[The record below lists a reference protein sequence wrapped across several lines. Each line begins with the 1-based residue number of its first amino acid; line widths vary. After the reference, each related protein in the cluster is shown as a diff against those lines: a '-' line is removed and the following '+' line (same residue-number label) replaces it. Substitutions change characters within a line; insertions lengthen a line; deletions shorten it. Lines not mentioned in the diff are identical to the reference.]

1 MIAFGKCKTCMCL
14 KGSTDNLT
22 LMDST
27 GRFPFWGPVGPLSG
41 TQKPRWLWDNRR
53 WNWRKVPDVEKDESY
68 VRFLIKVIFCHSFY
82 TFYTIESTHCFEYCW
97 PLQLWPWLWAM
108 NIQDQCADCGKEFR
122 SGLCFNKHYREYHQK
137 NESNWQC
144 QQRLWKSNRGQGLL
158 WCDPGLRG
166 WSTGGS
172 SQGHLG
178 CLRQNKHFH
187 PLIYMRGM
195 KSDDLFAIVDNW
207 AISKMVFGKNL
218 SGSNPLENMT
228 YPLFSSPTFYMSGQ
242 VCVKY

>member
-1 MIAFGKCKTCMCL
+1 MIGY
-14 KGSTDNLT
+14 
-22 LMDST
+22 
-27 GRFPFWGPVGPLSG
+27 
-41 TQKPRWLWDNRR
+41 
-53 WNWRKVPDVEKDESY
+53 PDVEKDESY

-108 NIQDQCADCGKEFR
+108 NIQDQLLIVE
-122 SGLCFNKHYREYHQK
+122 K
-137 NESNWQC
+137 NSAVDFVSTSTTENITKKMSPTDNVNSAF
-144 QQRLWKSNRGQGLL
+144 WKSNRGQGLL

-178 CLRQNKHFH
+178 CLKSILLRQNKHSH

-207 AISKMVFGKNL
+207 AISMMVFGKNV

-228 YPLFSSPTFYMSGQ
+228 YPLFSSPTFYMSGAVWFLYVVGLLQ
-242 VCVKY
+242 IKQNEEKVELRKFHLSSSCKKRL